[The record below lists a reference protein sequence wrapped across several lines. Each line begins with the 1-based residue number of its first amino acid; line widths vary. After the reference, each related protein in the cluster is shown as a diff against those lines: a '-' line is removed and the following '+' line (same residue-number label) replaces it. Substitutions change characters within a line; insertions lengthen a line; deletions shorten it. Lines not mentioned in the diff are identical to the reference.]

1 MAKRTNKINEREREI
16 VNMECENLRDISKDL
31 DELMNGDDIDFEKPI
46 KTKRFYIHGITYMT
60 VTDISTD
67 TNIEMP
73 AFCIN
78 EHLNIPVVNAP
89 YEVALMVYR
98 TVLAMKEQS

>member
-1 MAKRTNKINEREREI
+1 MAKRTNKINERESEI
-16 VNMECENLRDISKDL
+16 INMEIENLHDISEDL
-31 DELMNGDDIDFEKPI
+31 DELMDGNGIDFEKPI
-46 KTKRFYIHGITYMT
+46 KAKRFDVHGITYMT

-67 TNIEMP
+67 TNIEIP

-98 TVLAMKEQS
+98 TVLKMKKLK